1 MRLVVVILA
10 LMPVA
15 VSAQVDTIIFYDS
28 GISTTW
34 WCSDR
39 DSFGAAV
46 RFTPARYPC
55 EVIGSRAEINYSG
68 GREIYLRV
76 YDDNG
81 PDGKPGTILY
91 NELRLDVPPARTPG
105 FQDYDL
111 TQPVVVD
118 SGDFYI
124 VWWQKNMWDM
134 HFSTD
139 DHFDSISRQWWFFP
153 DMGWVTPMGMD
164 AADHLIRAKVRYGT
178 GVAEFLPS
186 NPAARPLT
194 GSVVKDDGEFLP
206 SNRGVESRLF
216 DATGRMVKRVNS
228 KNRGA
233 GQLIPGVYFIESR
246 SRVRKIVVVR

>member
-1 MRLVVVILA
+1 MRFTVLILA
-10 LMPVA
+10 LIPVL
-15 VSAQVDTIIFYDS
+15 VLAQEDSLIFYDS

-46 RFTPARYPC
+46 RFTPALYPC
-55 EVIGSRAEINYSG
+55 EVLGSRAEINYSG
-68 GREIYLRV
+68 GREIYLRI
-76 YDDNG
+76 YDDDG

-105 FQDYDL
+105 FRDYDL
-111 TQPVVVD
+111 TQPVVFD

-124 VWWQKNMWDM
+124 VWWQKNVWDM

-178 GVAEFLPS
+178 GVTEL
-186 NPAARPLT
+186 LT
-194 GSVVKDDGEFLP
+194 DQFNELEPRATVVKSSRFL
-206 SNRGVESRLF
+206 SSKMGTEGQLV
-216 DATGRMVKRVNS
+216 DATGRRVMKLGS
-228 KNRGA
+228 GSTDLRR
-233 GQLIPGVYFIESR
+233 LSSGVYFIKSR
-246 SRVRKIVVVR
+246 FRVNKFVVVQ

>member
-1 MRLVVVILA
+1 MRLTVLLLAVV
-10 LMPVA
+10 PVA
-15 VSAQVDTIIFYDS
+15 VLAQEDTIIFYDS

-68 GREIYLRV
+68 GREIYLRI
-76 YDDNG
+76 YDDDG
-81 PDGKPGTILY
+81 PDHKPGTILY

-105 FQDYDL
+105 FRDYDL

-124 VWWQKNMWDM
+124 VWWQKNVWDM

-178 GVAEFLPS
+178 GVTEL
-186 NPAARPLT
+186 LT
-194 GSVVKDDGEFLP
+194 DQFNEPEPVATVVKISQFL
-206 SNRGVESRLF
+206 SSKMGTEGQLI
-216 DATGRMVKRVNS
+216 DATGRRVMRLGFGSNDLRRLS
-228 KNRGA
+228 
-233 GQLIPGVYFIESR
+233 PGVYFIESR
-246 SRVRKIVVVR
+246 SRVNKFVVVR